1 MLAVSVHAK
10 KEKMNTKIIKLTMTA
25 ILLCFLMTS
34 CKKKIED
41 DYRPEFIGDW
51 QCPIGGTTNY
61 DFGFDL
67 SIDNNANAHYSE
79 YSWDGERD
87 HIKGKAR
94 ANDHHLKIGR
104 IYSFKI
110 EEYPTRIDTNI
121 IKVYTYASDGTHP
134 LANWEMKLSNTLFHL
149 GAGTYYKADY

>member
-1 MLAVSVHAK
+1 MKSI
-10 KEKMNTKIIKLTMTA
+10 IIKLFSI
-25 ILLCFLMTS
+25 ILCLALFS
-34 CKKKIED
+34 CKKKVDE
-41 DYRPEFIGDW
+41 DYRSEFVGDW
-51 QCPIGGTTNY
+51 QCPIETSNH
-61 DFGFDL
+61 DFGFTL
-67 SIDNNANAHYSE
+67 SIDNNGNAHYSE
-79 YSWDGERD
+79 YSWDGERN

-134 LANWEMKLSNTLFHL
+134 LANWEMKLSKTLFHL

>member
-1 MLAVSVHAK
+1 MK
-10 KEKMNTKIIKLTMTA
+10 TKITKLSLTA
-25 ILLCFLMTS
+25 FILCLFIIS
-34 CKKKIED
+34 CKKKVDEA
-41 DYRPEFIGDW
+41 YRPEFLGDW
-51 QCPIGGTTNY
+51 QCPIGTSNH

-67 SIDNNANAHYSE
+67 SIDNNSNAHYSE

-87 HIKGKAR
+87 HINGKAR

-121 IKVYTYASDGTHP
+121 SKVYIYAGGTHP
-134 LANWEMKLSNTLFHL
+134 LANWEMKLSKTLFHL